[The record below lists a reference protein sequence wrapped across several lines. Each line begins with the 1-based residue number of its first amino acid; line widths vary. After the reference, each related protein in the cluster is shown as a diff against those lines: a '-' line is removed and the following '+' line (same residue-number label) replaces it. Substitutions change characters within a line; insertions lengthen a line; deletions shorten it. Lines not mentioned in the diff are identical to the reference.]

1 MLDIDHLDLRRLRAF
16 HLVARQGSL
25 RLAATRLRQSIP
37 AISGKI
43 RKLEEDLGYDLF
55 ERLPN
60 KLVLTLAGERVLREV
75 DGIFERA
82 EQAINA
88 LSNRGEE
95 GRLALSVGSDH
106 AWFFAPRIQ
115 NFLQVFPAIELNMR
129 VYKSGEALL
138 ALDKGRVDVALGI
151 FPSLPK
157 QFEQHVLATST
168 FSLAYHRKAF
178 GGRRKPALA
187 DFAHQRLIVPPSQTV
202 SRRHVDRSLTPLLG
216 KIFGQMEAPTCATA
230 CQFVD
235 AGVGAAIVH
244 SLCVQ
249 HHLSAQVQAID
260 LGTKCGTVSFS
271 AVHKKGAL
279 RQALVRALVEHLA
292 G

>member
-1 MLDIDHLDLRRLRAF
+1 MLDIDSLDLKRLRAF

-75 DGIFERA
+75 DGLFERA

-115 NFLQVFPAIELNMR
+115 KFLHVFPSIELNLR
-129 VYKSGEALL
+129 VYKSGEALI
-138 ALDKGRVDVALGI
+138 ALDKGKVDVALGI
-151 FPSLPK
+151 FPPLPK
-157 QFEQHVLATST
+157 QFEQHIMATST
-168 FSLAYHRKAF
+168 FSLAYHPKAF
-178 GGRRKPALA
+178 GGRRKPSLA
-187 DFAHQRLIVPPSQTV
+187 DFAHQRLILPPSQTV
-202 SRRHVDRSLTPLLG
+202 SRRHVDRSLTPMLG
-216 KIFGQMEAPTCATA
+216 KLSGHMEAPTCETA

-235 AGVGAAIVH
+235 AGVGSAIVH
-244 SLCVQ
+244 SVCVA
-249 HHLSAQVQAID
+249 HHLSPQLHAVD
-260 LGTKCGTVSFS
+260 LGPKGGTVTFS

-279 RQALVRALVEHLA
+279 RQPLIRALIEHLA